1 MLHDNLSIGKNGHL
15 FFAGMDTVELAKK
28 HGTPLYLI
36 DEGKIRENSRHYVKC
51 IKKYFGDKSI
61 PIYASKALCY
71 LDLYR
76 ILKEEG
82 TGVDIVSGG
91 ELYTALKA
99 GFPSSLMFFHGNN
112 KTDAEIEY
120 GIKNGVGYFVVDNIE
135 ELDEVSRT
143 AARFGV
149 TQKILLRL
157 SPGIDPHT
165 HKAVVTGSVDS
176 KFGTAIETG
185 QAMELTKYA
194 LTKKNVSLVGFHC
207 HIGSQIFEHTPF
219 SDAAKIMLS
228 FIGDVY
234 KETGFVAEMLN
245 LGGGIGVRYVE
256 EHPNI
261 DIEEFFRS
269 IKAEVDAFCQINKQ
283 KQPTILFE
291 MGRSITANAG
301 ITLYTVGSYKSITGY
316 KNYVS
321 IDGGMSDNPRYA
333 LYKSDCTVLVADR
346 AGEEKSVIATIAGRS
361 CESGDLIQED
371 VAIQPCKRGDTLA
384 VLVTGAYNYA
394 MASHYNRLPKP
405 PIVSIMNRLDR
416 VVVRRE
422 SYEDILKNELI
433 SENQPSAV

>member
-1 MLHDNLSIGKNGHL
+1 MLHDNITIGNNGHL
-15 FFAGMDTVELAKK
+15 YFAGMDTVELAKK
-28 HGTPLYLI
+28 YGTPLYLV
-36 DEGKIRENSRHYVKC
+36 DENKIRENCRIYIECV
-51 IKKYFGDKSI
+51 KKYFGEKSI
-61 PIYASKALCY
+61 PLFASKSLCY

-82 TGVDIVSGG
+82 TGVDVVSGG

-99 GFPSSLMFFHGNN
+99 GFPAERMFFHGNN
-112 KTDAEIEY
+112 KTDEEIEY
-120 GIKNGVGYFVVDNIE
+120 GIKSGVGYFVVDNKE
-135 ELDEVSRT
+135 ELDTVSET
-143 AARFGV
+143 ASKYGV

-194 LTKKNVSLVGFHC
+194 LKKPNVYLVGFHC

-219 SDAAKIMLS
+219 SDAAKIMLQ
-228 FIGDVY
+228 FIADVRA
-234 KETGFVAEMLN
+234 ETGVLADMLN

-256 EHPNI
+256 EHPEVDI
-261 DIEEFFRS
+261 DLIFRS
-269 IKAEVDAFCQINKQ
+269 IKNEVDNFCRK
-283 KQPTILFE
+283 KGFESPTILFE
-291 MGRSITANAG
+291 MGRYISANAG
-301 ITLYTVGSYKSITGY
+301 MTLYTVGPFKSITGY

-321 IDGGMSDNPRYA
+321 IDGGMTDNPRYA
-333 LYKSDCTVLVADR
+333 LYQSPYTVVVANR
-346 AGEEKSVIATIAGRS
+346 ANEEKSVVATIAGRC

-371 VAIQPCKRGDTLA
+371 VAIQPCKKGDILA

-405 PIVSIMNRLDR
+405 AMVSIRDKADRL
-416 VVVRRE
+416 VVRRE
-422 SYEDILKNELI
+422 TYEDLLRNEILIE
-433 SENQPSAV
+433 S